1 MTDHHHRI
9 SESESRVSA
18 NRGALLTTLVH
29 LWPYIRP
36 SDRRDLKLRVI
47 GSLVLLLA
55 AKLATIAVPFTFKW
69 ATDALAGQGTAPV
82 AGSEWLPWVV
92 GGPNPVQ
99 CVCGGSPA
107 A

>member
-18 NRGALLTTLVH
+18 NRGALLTTLFH
-29 LWPYIRP
+29 LWPYILP
-36 SDRRDLKLRVI
+36 SDRRHLKLRVL
-47 GSLVLLLA
+47 GSRALLLA

-82 AGSEWLPWVV
+82 AASNWLPLAI
-92 GGPNPVQ
+92 
-99 CVCGGSPA
+99 A
-107 A
+107 AAGALNSAYGEM